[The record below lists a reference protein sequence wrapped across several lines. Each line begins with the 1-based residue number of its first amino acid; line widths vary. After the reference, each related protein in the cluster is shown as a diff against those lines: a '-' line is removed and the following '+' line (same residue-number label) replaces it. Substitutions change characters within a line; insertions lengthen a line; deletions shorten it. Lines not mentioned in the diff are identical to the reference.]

1 MGRLDQWATHD
12 CTPLNKAKCRWLHMG
27 HTHPLHLCGLVEE
40 WLECC
45 LAEEDLGV
53 LVVSQVN
60 ISHQCAQV
68 SKKDKGILACTR
80 NSVASWTKEGLLL
93 CTQYV

>member
-1 MGRLDQWATHD
+1 
-12 CTPLNKAKCRWLHMG
+12 MG

-80 NSVASWTKEGLLL
+80 NSVASWTKEVIASF
-93 CTQYV
+93 YVALIRPNLDYLFSFGHHTT